1 MAHPVRNKLRHL
13 PSARRND
20 DRSPTI
26 ALRTV
31 WMFLS
36 ASMIYAISDKSKQWQ
51 VFCCD
56 VFTVSNLNDIRTIDD
71 TLVYKTRIIDDT
83 FVYKGSE
90 LHFRDL
96 GQGLPLIF
104 IHGFGASMDTWRLLV
119 KDLRDEFRLVFL
131 DLRGH
136 GYSARPRDSRYS
148 IQDHADAVFALM
160 EHLGLNSAVLV
171 GHSLG
176 SGVAL
181 LAALNEHSRPTR
193 LVSKVVL
200 LAGSAHPEQLN
211 FFGWWLGVPA
221 IAWLATQLTPAS
233 FLTRMALRHAFHDPA
248 KVTDSLIELYAKY
261 QRIPGTIYALM
272 WTVRSFIAA
281 DIDLVRRSLS
291 QIQIPVLNIL
301 GEHDRIVPRS
311 TAEALRNLLPQYR
324 LEIIDGVGHVP
335 QEECPEAV
343 VRLIRKFVLAP

>member
-1 MAHPVRNKLRHL
+1 VLAV
-13 PSARRND
+13 
-20 DRSPTI
+20 
-26 ALRTV
+26 
-31 WMFLS
+31 
-36 ASMIYAISDKSKQWQ
+36 SD
-51 VFCCD
+51 
-56 VFTVSNLNDIRTIDD
+56 LNDTRTIDG
-71 TLVYKTRIIDDT
+71 T
-83 FVYKGSE
+83 FVYEGSGI
-90 LHFRDL
+90 HFRSI

-148 IQDHADAVFALM
+148 IQDHAGAVFGLM
-160 EHLGLNSAVLV
+160 EHLGLKSAALV

-181 LAALNEHSRPTR
+181 LAALNELSRPTR
-193 LVSKVVL
+193 LVSKLVL
-200 LAGSAHPEQLN
+200 LAGSAHPEQLH
-211 FFGWWLGVPA
+211 FSGRWLGVA
-221 IAWLATQLTPAS
+221 VIAWLATKLTPAT
-233 FLTRMALRHAFHDPA
+233 LITRMALRHAFYDHA

-261 QRIPGTIYALM
+261 QRIPGTLYALM
-272 WTVRSFIAA
+272 WTVRNFLAA
-281 DIDLVRRSLS
+281 DIDFVRRSLR

-311 TAEALRNLLPQYR
+311 TAEALRSLLPQCS

-335 QEECPEAV
+335 QEESPEAV
-343 VRLIRKFVLAP
+343 AQLIRKFVLAP

>member
-1 MAHPVRNKLRHL
+1 
-13 PSARRND
+13 
-20 DRSPTI
+20 
-26 ALRTV
+26 
-31 WMFLS
+31 
-36 ASMIYAISDKSKQWQ
+36 MICAISDKPKQWQ
-51 VFCCD
+51 VFCYD
-56 VFTVSNLNDIRTIDD
+56 VVAVSSLNDIPTIDD
-71 TLVYKTRIIDDT
+71 AFVYKARTIDDT

-160 EHLGLNSAVLV
+160 EHLGLSSAVLV

-181 LAALNEHSRPTR
+181 LAALNELSRPTR

-200 LAGSAHPEQLN
+200 LAGSAHPEQLH
-211 FFGWWLGVPA
+211 FFGRWLGVPA

-233 FLTRMALRHAFHDPA
+233 LLTRMALRRAFYDPA

-272 WTVRSFIAA
+272 WTVRNFFAV
-281 DIDLVRRSLS
+281 DIDSVRRSLS
-291 QIQIPVLNIL
+291 QIQIPVLNII

-311 TAEALRNLLPQYR
+311 TAEALSKLLPQCR
-324 LEIIDGVGHVP
+324 LEIIDGVGHIP
-335 QEECPEAV
+335 QEESPEAV
-343 VRLIRKFVLAP
+343 IQLIRKFVLAP